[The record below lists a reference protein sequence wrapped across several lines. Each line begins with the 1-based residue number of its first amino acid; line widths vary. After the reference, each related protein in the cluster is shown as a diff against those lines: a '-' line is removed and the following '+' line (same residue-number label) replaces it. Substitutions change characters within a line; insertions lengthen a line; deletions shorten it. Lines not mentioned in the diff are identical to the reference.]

1 MTFEGVIAIAGTL
14 AAAVWLMWGINRLS
28 LAWTAVQARVK
39 ELDQKRVD
47 MAREM
52 MKFGEV
58 LLRHKRDETEASDKL
73 GVLRGQVAAK
83 TKELS
88 EFVPP
93 PPQEILITSEYPAT
107 RDDKAWIV
115 SMVRPNGA
123 DAGNPQQYL
132 VWAGDHAAAL
142 NRARST
148 LADQASGYEASNA
161 QRYG

>member
-1 MTFEGVIAIAGTL
+1 MSFDGLIGVAGTL
-14 AAAVWLMWGINRLS
+14 AAAVWLLWGINRLS
-28 LAWTAVQARVK
+28 LAWAAVQARVK

-58 LLRHKRDETEASDKL
+58 MMRHKRDEAETSDKL
-73 GVLRGQVAAK
+73 TVLRAQVAAK
-83 TKELS
+83 TKELA

-93 PPQEILITSEYPAT
+93 PPQEILIPSEYPST

-123 DAGNPQQYL
+123 DEAHPRQYL
-132 VWAGDHAAAL
+132 VWAGDHGAAM

-148 LADQASGYEASNA
+148 LADQAFGYEATNA
-161 QRYG
+161 QRYS